1 LADDEEHSQTV
12 ASEYAEEN
20 ACSWAAGTSFCSVK
34 LADDRRHGLRDDLSE
49 NENTIVEGPDFYCSS
64 VFAEFCVSSSGGYLN
79 SAANSLGNWGANDF
93 DDRKNALGN
102 SGANDF
108 DDRKNVNGEGSDDDY
123 CANFARTNF
132 V

>member
-1 LADDEEHSQTV
+1 
-12 ASEYAEEN
+12 
-20 ACSWAAGTSFCSVK
+20 
-34 LADDRRHGLRDDLSE
+34 
-49 NENTIVEGPDFYCSS
+49 VEGPDFYYSS
-64 VFAEFCVSSSGGYLN
+64 VFAEASVSSSGGYLN
-79 SAANSLGNWGANDF
+79 SAANSLGSWGANDS

-102 SGANDF
+102 WGANDF